1 MRKLFLESV
10 MYLRIPVVILMLASM
25 MCASAVTLPD
35 ADTAVVSEAASGAN
49 SSLFNLDWTGTSA
62 MRASNYPK
70 ALQELLMRAYCA
82 DTLYNDFKLA
92 VIYYRLQ
99 NYSTSLSLFRSIV
112 EREPL
117 LAPVIYL
124 FIAEVE
130 VALGRT
136 GNTLAAYRS
145 VLRGS
150 ITPRY
155 RHYIYEKLRTII
167 EADSTISIEQ
177 APWLEDYYRWVAP
190 QEEPTVYS
198 RVDTINQ
205 IIEAGQWQVVDSIIR
220 TEPFTGSDRCRLVGA
235 VRAMLEDDVLSVP
248 ALFSCAQ
255 MAHGCGEL
263 TVAEQFVDHIK
274 KRRRFTD
281 SLPQKQYYYFVA
293 QLLYDQQEWR
303 DAIRAYKKYM
313 KKFGKDSDALLS
325 IARAYRK
332 INKESESAAWYD
344 RLMDAYPR
352 HPKTQEILWLRAWQ
366 NEDRKRFGKAGEYYR
381 RIYKKYR
388 KGKRADESYLR
399 HGLCY
404 YRQKKYD
411 SALVV
416 LEYFTEHYPNSA
428 FQLAG
433 YYWQAKNYL
442 AKDDKTDAIA
452 LLRLISRKAPFDYY
466 AHRSRQV
473 LLELGDTA
481 NVLIDTSQGKTGI
494 DAWFDSATVSSQV
507 KPLSAE
513 DSLALLSG
521 IYLASVGEVDKSY
534 YFLEPIELGF
544 PANLTLQYQLARFYG
559 NVDASAQAFRIA
571 RRLSWRIPETY
582 RSEMPL
588 EVYKLFFPPFY
599 YKIIRREAQQ
609 YKLDPFFVMGVIR
622 QESIFNPKIVSPA
635 GAVGLMQIMPYT
647 GKYIAEKKKSEFS
660 VDSLYLPEYNIR
672 FGTYYLYELMDTFEG
687 NTFLALAGY
696 NAGPHN
702 AKRWWKQNKH
712 KEQDLF
718 VEDIGYTETRGYVKK
733 VMSNYWAYQYLAT
746 YPAFF
751 ANDNV
756 VRNDAETAEA
766 SVFGQ

>member
-1 MRKLFLESV
+1 MLFLESV
-10 MYLRIPVVILMLASM
+10 MYLRIPVVVMMLASM

-35 ADTAVVSEAASGAN
+35 SMDTAADLGTAPAVN
-49 SSLFNLDWTGTSA
+49 TSLFDLDWTGTSA
-62 MRASNYPK
+62 IRVGNYPK
-70 ALQELLMRAYCA
+70 ALQVLLMKAYC
-82 DTLYNDFKLA
+82 DDSLYNDFKLA
-92 VIYYRLQ
+92 VIYYRLR

-112 EREPL
+112 ERKRS

-130 VALGRT
+130 AALGRT

-155 RHYIYEKLRTII
+155 RHYIFEKMRTII

-205 IIEAGQWQVVDSIIR
+205 IIGSGQWLLVDSIIR
-220 TEPFTGSDRCRLVGA
+220 TESFTGSDRCRLVGS
-235 VRAMLEDDVLSVP
+235 VRAMLEDDVLSIP
-248 ALFSCAQ
+248 ALFNCAQ

-263 TVAEQFVDHIK
+263 TVAGQFVDHIQ
-274 KRRRFTD
+274 KRKHYAD
-281 SLPQKQYYYFVA
+281 SLPQKQYYYFIA

-313 KKFGKDSDALLS
+313 KKFGKDSGALLS

-332 INKESESAAWYD
+332 INKDSESATWYD

-366 NEDRKRFGKAGEYYR
+366 NEDRKRFSRAGEYYE
-381 RIYKKYR
+381 RIYKKYK

-404 YRQKKYD
+404 YRRKMYD

-416 LEYFTEHYPNSA
+416 LEYFTENFPNSTLL
-428 FQLAG
+428 LAG

-442 AKDDKTDAIA
+442 AKGDKTDAIA
-452 LLRLISRKAPFDYY
+452 LLRLISRKTPFDYY

-481 NVLIDTSQGKTGI
+481 DILIDTSLGRKGI
-494 DAWFDSATVSSQV
+494 RAWFDSVTVFSQV
-507 KPLSAE
+507 KPLSGE
-513 DSLALLSG
+513 DSLALLCG
-521 IYLASVGEVDKSY
+521 IYLASVGEVDKADF
-534 YFLEPIELGF
+534 FLEPIELGF
-544 PANLTLQYQLARFYG
+544 PANLTLQYELARLYG
-559 NVDASAQAFRIA
+559 NVDASAQEFRIA

-582 RSEMPL
+582 RSELPL

-599 YKIIRREAQQ
+599 YKIIKRETQQ

-647 GKYIAEKKKSEFS
+647 GKYIAEKKKSEFV
-660 VDSLYLPEYNIR
+660 VDSLYTPEYNIQ
-672 FGTYYLYELMDTFEG
+672 FGIYYLYELMDTFEG
-687 NTFLALAGY
+687 NTFLTLAGY

-702 AKRWWKQNKH
+702 AKRWWKQNRH

-733 VMSNYWAYQYLAT
+733 VMSNYWTYQYLAT
-746 YPAFF
+746 YPTFF
-751 ANDNV
+751 ANG
-756 VRNDAETAEA
+756 NDVKKDTETVEA